1 MNEHAQATVA
11 EPVQS
16 PAGQA
21 RIGSLD
27 AYRGFTMLLMVWSS
41 WRWLPPI
48 LNAYPESG
56 FLNAL
61 DHQLKHLTWAGC
73 TVWDMIQPSFM
84 FMVGASLA
92 YSFAKRQQR
101 GDSRRQMF
109 FHALRRAVILILL
122 GVFLRSFNFHG
133 TYWTF
138 EDVLTQIGLG
148 YVFLFLLAGRPL
160 KWQLTALLLILVGYW
175 ALFALCPLPGADFDP
190 ASVAAADP
198 AVRFEGFEG
207 HWSKNTHPA
216 HHFDRWFLNLFPRPV
231 RNDGVDIGPFAYNS
245 GGYYTLN
252 FIPSLATMILGLLAG
267 QILRGAS
274 GGRRKLLLLL
284 VAGGGLVAIG
294 AGLESLGISPIVKRI
309 WTPGWAILSG
319 GWCFI
324 ALAALYGIIDLVGW
338 RRWAFVGIVV
348 GLNPITFYVM
358 SWIVVDWINANL
370 RRHLGTNFFK
380 TIAGETFGPLLGTV
394 VLVGLLWLI
403 VYWMYRRKIFLR
415 I

>member
-1 MNEHAQATVA
+1 M
-11 EPVQS
+11 
-16 PAGQA
+16 
-21 RIGSLD
+21 
-27 AYRGFTMLLMVWSS
+27 
-41 WRWLPPI
+41 
-48 LNAYPESG
+48 
-56 FLNAL
+56 
-61 DHQLKHLTWAGC
+61 
-73 TVWDMIQPSFM
+73 
-84 FMVGASLA
+84 
-92 YSFAKRQQR
+92 
-101 GDSRRQMF
+101 
-109 FHALRRAVILILL
+109 
-122 GVFLRSFNFHG
+122 
-133 TYWTF
+133 
-138 EDVLTQIGLG
+138 
-148 YVFLFLLAGRPL
+148 
-160 KWQLTALLLILVGYW
+160 
-175 ALFALCPLPGADFDP
+175 
-190 ASVAAADP
+190 
-198 AVRFEGFEG
+198 
-207 HWSKNTHPA
+207 
-216 HHFDRWFLNLFPRPV
+216 
-231 RNDGVDIGPFAYNS
+231 
-245 GGYYTLN
+245 
-252 FIPSLATMILGLLAG
+252 
-267 QILRGAS
+267 
-274 GGRRKLLLLL
+274 LLLL